1 MFCRRVIDPE
11 LITKLLTGN
20 AGDISLDELGN
31 LQAVIESVDGE
42 PIIVT
47 LKADV
52 GWQYDLMSDAPATA
66 NPIAWANSVASSI
79 FLTNLLTGVDFQ
91 DLGDGASIGPD
102 GTLYYTLPVDELPLL
117 APMRL
122 PAQAIGL
129 ATGNPDVNTPLADAI
144 EPALKMLVNLGYT
157 DVVRNPD
164 GTYTRTLDK
173 FGQPTLFGT
182 PTLTREQMALVPG
195 DLIAALGAGFGD
207 EMTDVLLRTKGQLTE
222 ALKVEMTDEQDEA
235 VERSLSAPGTAI
247 KNVSHDL
254 GNGVSQ
260 VLTAVESE
268 LPEAPA
274 VTQDD
279 LEEGQRK
286 VGRQLADT
294 RDQINETVTKVQ
306 SVIGNGRNTVATANT
321 SDGGENGATPSTT
334 RKTPVKDALQK
345 ANSDIKKTVTS
356 VRNQIKKAF
365 GGDKDSDGSGNGD
378 GGEGGAQ

>member
-1 MFCRRVIDPE
+1 
-11 LITKLLTGN
+11 
-20 AGDISLDELGN
+20 
-31 LQAVIESVDGE
+31 
-42 PIIVT
+42 
-47 LKADV
+47 
-52 GWQYDLMSDAPATA
+52 
-66 NPIAWANSVASSI
+66 
-79 FLTNLLTGVDFQ
+79 
-91 DLGDGASIGPD
+91 
-102 GTLYYTLPVDELPLL
+102 
-117 APMRL
+117 
-122 PAQAIGL
+122 
-129 ATGNPDVNTPLADAI
+129 
-144 EPALKMLVNLGYT
+144 
-157 DVVRNPD
+157 
-164 GTYTRTLDK
+164 
-173 FGQPTLFGT
+173 
-182 PTLTREQMALVPG
+182 MALVPG

-260 VLTAVESE
+260 VLTTVESE

-306 SVIGNGRNTVATANT
+306 SVIGNGRNTVTTANT
-321 SDGGENGATPSTT
+321 SDGGVNGATPSTT

-356 VRNQIKKAF
+356 VRNQVKKAF

-378 GGEGGAQ
+378 GGKAERSKSA